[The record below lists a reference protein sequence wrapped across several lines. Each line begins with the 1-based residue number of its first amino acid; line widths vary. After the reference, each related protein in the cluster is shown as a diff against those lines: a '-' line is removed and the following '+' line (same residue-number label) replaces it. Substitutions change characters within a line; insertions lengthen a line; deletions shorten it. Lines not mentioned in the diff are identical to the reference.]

1 MSNDCNCLLS
11 EETEVKYEG
20 DPHAE
25 LFFVGE
31 SPGPEEVRKGRPF
44 IGPSGKM
51 LIRMLM
57 SIGLQKGEVF
67 VANAARC
74 LIDKDRLSNK
84 EIKSILDSC
93 RPQLAEAIHIVK
105 PKLIICLGD
114 IAMVQVLKKKGI
126 TKARG
131 TFFWSEE
138 FNAYVLPTYHPGHIL
153 RNPSREA
160 DLILDFKK
168 IGEFIKNNYKVPY
181 ADSLYSWKEVDSIR
195 PLLDGGFHKENGS
208 YVTAIDT
215 ETQGVVWYDPD
226 SIIISYSVAASL
238 TEGWQIYLHEE
249 VTEGDYDFTIAGVR
263 NKEPVNIMVKECAN
277 FEEKVAELEELCHR
291 EDIKKYFMNQKYDM
305 HRIWNLGIEN
315 IKNTPMDIA
324 VAAHAIDTQRFTYP
338 SLSKLYEVFT
348 GKLSHKEEI
357 TKAEKA
363 DMLLTMKN
371 NREKVTKYSAMD
383 AVVTLETALRII
395 DIIVKDRRTSQY
407 FLNFCMPI
415 ETKLL
420 FMLERFGI
428 NINIMGID
436 GVQTE
441 IETYMKK
448 QDAIIK
454 KVCSPELFEIHGKG
468 FKLTKRT
475 ALADL
480 LFKFSKDGEE
490 HDYGFGL
497 NPIKVSAKT
506 RLPSTD
512 KNTMKA
518 VLDSTA
524 PAAAKKAIRA
534 FTAWSQYNTLLTKYI
549 RQIAELSVLDGKL
562 HPSYTLTA
570 TSSGRT
576 GAKNP
581 SIQNFPKR
589 SEASKLIRKLI
600 IAPEGRSL
608 LEVDYSMAELRLIA
622 HVANETTM
630 KEAFRKGED
639 IHAKTGLALVGK
651 TLEEVTDP
659 KELKT
664 IRQKAKPVNFGLSY
678 KMSANGLK
686 VYAKNDFGVKLTDQE
701 ANTWRNTFLH
711 TLYPKILEGK
721 FICRILIRILLWFI
735 MKPSG
740 LRLTCKYRGRV
751 VI

>member
-1 MSNDCNCLLS
+1 
-11 EETEVKYEG
+11 
-20 DPHAE
+20 
-25 LFFVGE
+25 
-31 SPGPEEVRKGRPF
+31 
-44 IGPSGKM
+44 
-51 LIRMLM
+51 
-57 SIGLQKGEVF
+57 
-67 VANAARC
+67 
-74 LIDKDRLSNK
+74 
-84 EIKSILDSC
+84 
-93 RPQLAEAIHIVK
+93 
-105 PKLIICLGD
+105 
-114 IAMVQVLKKKGI
+114 
-126 TKARG
+126 
-131 TFFWSEE
+131 
-138 FNAYVLPTYHPGHIL
+138 
-153 RNPSREA
+153 
-160 DLILDFKK
+160 
-168 IGEFIKNNYKVPY
+168 
-181 ADSLYSWKEVDSIR
+181 
-195 PLLDGGFHKENGS
+195 
-208 YVTAIDT
+208 
-215 ETQGVVWYDPD
+215 
-226 SIIISYSVAASL
+226 
-238 TEGWQIYLHEE
+238 
-249 VTEGDYDFTIAGVR
+249 
-263 NKEPVNIMVKECAN
+263 
-277 FEEKVAELEELCHR
+277 
-291 EDIKKYFMNQKYDM
+291 
-305 HRIWNLGIEN
+305 
-315 IKNTPMDIA
+315 
-324 VAAHAIDTQRFTYP
+324 
-338 SLSKLYEVFT
+338 
-348 GKLSHKEEI
+348 
-357 TKAEKA
+357 
-363 DMLLTMKN
+363 
-371 NREKVTKYSAMD
+371 
-383 AVVTLETALRII
+383 
-395 DIIVKDRRTSQY
+395 
-407 FLNFCMPI
+407 MPI
-415 ETKLL
+415 ETNLL
-420 FMLERFGI
+420 FMLEHFGI
-428 NINIMGID
+428 TINIMGID

-448 QDAIIK
+448 QDAIVK

-711 TLYPKILEGK
+711 TLYPKISTWHDDTERYVIENK
-721 FICRILIRILLWFI
+721 FIRTAFGRKIYLPDIDSDSFMVHNEAIRLAVNLQIQGPSSDLTLLGGWAVVNDEEFLFSEALPIIFIHDSFVFEVQDDKIEKYSKIIKRCMESVDTSSFGFELTVPFKVDMKMGKNLSEMKDLILED
-735 MKPSG
+735 
-740 LRLTCKYRGRV
+740 
-751 VI
+751 